1 MEHICTKKNN
11 PTSFKNVLTGIL
23 LKKIFKSSKVNFC
36 FIGCMAFTLSAFAA
50 PFHEPTSS
58 VTIKS
63 IVKKSYNGSDISCSG
78 STDAQLTIMAN
89 GGSGVYQYSINN
101 GSTYQSSNV
110 FSNLAGG
117 QNYVVKVKD
126 SNGSTSD
133 ATWIYVNQA
142 PSPITISGIQKKYYY
157 NGNNDVSCSSAS
169 DGQISISAWGGT
181 GTLHYSAD
189 NGATFQTSNVIS
201 GLSAGTYQVVVKDAN
216 DCIGTSSVTLRAPS
230 PVGATIVAQTSDDCS
245 SSNKGTVTVLGSG
258 GVGLYYYSI
267 DGSSYQ
273 WSGTFTKLA
282 AGLHWGMVKDNNGC
296 TGPFSV
302 TIASSLTA
310 VMSGANIISPGQS
323 SDFFITIVGIGNNF
337 TAVYQDNNGNQ
348 FTANNLNAGINT
360 VSTGS
365 LSSSKT
371 YTLVS
376 VTNPSGCTGTV
387 SGSAIITVFSSCQ
400 WLGLSSNWNDVTNW
414 LSGIL
419 PSSNYSVLI
428 SASGV
433 NPVIKD
439 ADVSLNNLTLSPG
452 VKLTVLDSKLTIGGT
467 LSADT
472 GAIIADQGTVEY
484 NGSVSQII
492 ASHTFKNNALH
503 DLIVSN
509 TSASGLILGGP
520 LDIYG
525 SLNFTGTGKKLL
537 TNDTLTLKSTATET
551 AMAGNI
557 TGNTIEGKVTVE
569 RFIPGV
575 KKAWRFLAVPTMP
588 GQSIHDAWQEGQ
600 PANNTTSISGKGIQI
615 TSNIAGWNTKGFD
628 ASSASPSIKT
638 YNSATNTWTGVNS
651 LLTPFSATAGGYL
664 VFVRGDRS
672 ANSVTSP
679 VTPTVLRTKGQ
690 LYTGD
695 QPTITVTPKQF
706 IAVSNP
712 YAAPLDLRKIDQSKN
727 LFYYVWDP
735 NLGTGSGY
743 GAYQTLKKNG
753 KGNYVA
759 VPGGGSYSAK
769 NNNLIQS
776 GSAFFV
782 YNKKGGYLTITEDS
796 KADNTTDIVAFTPA
810 TATDQQSELTVQL
823 YGIDASGNATLQ
835 DGVLQDFDDTYSDSV
850 DEMDAQKSVNLS
862 ENLSIRTQG
871 QLLAVESKHSMT
883 TNDTTFL
890 NLTTVKVQNYRF
902 EIDASNLSANGMQG
916 FLEDS
921 YLGTKTPLNMSGVT
935 DYNFAMVNIPG
946 AYAADRFRIVFQPTH
961 ALAVTITSLT
971 ASQKGKTI
979 AVEWKVDNQPNI
991 KEYEI
996 EKSADGNNFSNVATV
1011 QANSNATTSYSWTD
1025 VNPVAGYNYYRVKS
1039 VAINGKTSYT
1049 QIVKVQADGALNR
1062 DITVF
1067 PNPIVNGTINLQLTN
1082 QPEGVYHV
1090 RVINQLGQAVLY
1102 KQVIHNEG
1110 SSSEAIQL
1118 DSNLAH
1124 GVYQVEVSSPAN
1136 DVKVIKVLY

>member
-1 MEHICTKKNN
+1 M
-11 PTSFKNVLTGIL
+11 KNVLKSIL
-23 LKKIFKSSKVNFC
+23 ISFFFVSFTAVSLSVDAGNKITV
-36 FIGCMAFTLSAFAA
+36 
-50 PFHEPTSS
+50 S
-58 VTIKS
+58 VT
-63 IVKKSYNGSDISCSG
+63 KKCYNGSDISCSN
-78 STDAQLTIMAN
+78 SADAQLTITAT
-89 GGSGVYQYSINN
+89 GGTAPYQYSINN
-101 GSTYQSSNV
+101 GSSYQAGNV
-110 FSNLAGG
+110 FGNLAGG
-117 QNYVVKVKD
+117 QNYVVVVKD
-126 SNGSTSD
+126 SKGTTSD

-142 PSPITISGIQKKYYY
+142 PSPITITGIQKKYYY

-181 GTLHYSAD
+181 GTLQYSAD

-201 GLSAGTYQVVVKDAN
+201 GLAAGTYQVVVKDAN
-216 DCIGTSSVTLRAPS
+216 GCMGTSSITLRAPS
-230 PVGATIVAQTSDDCS
+230 PVSGTIVAQAPTLCSGTST
-245 SSNKGTVTVLGSG
+245 GTATISGSG

-267 DGSSYQ
+267 DGGAFQ
-273 WSGTFTKLA
+273 WSGTFTNLA
-282 AGLHWGMVKDNNGC
+282 AGSHPVLIRDNNGC
-296 TGPFSV
+296 MGSLTV
-302 TIASSLTA
+302 TITSALTA
-310 VMSGANIISPGQS
+310 VLTGDAIILPGHSANLSIV
-323 SDFFITIVGIGNNF
+323 ITGTTGTKYTV
-337 TAVYQDNNGNQ
+337 VYKDNDGHQ
-348 FTANNLNAGINT
+348 YTANNLVTGLNLI
-360 VSTGS
+360 STGD

-371 YTLVS
+371 YSNVS
-376 VTNPSGCTGTV
+376 IVSAGGCTGTV
-387 SGSAIITVFSSCQ
+387 SGSALITVFLNCQ
-400 WLGLSSNWNDVTNW
+400 WLGLNSNWNDVTNW
-414 LSGIL
+414 LSSIL
-419 PSSNYSVLI
+419 PNSDYDVVIPVTANNPII
-428 SASGV
+428 SQT
-433 NPVIKD
+433 
-439 ADVSLNNLTLSPG
+439 DVAVKNLTLRPG
-452 VKLTVLDSKLTIGGT
+452 VTLTISGSKLTLGGT

-484 NGSVSQII
+484 NGSVSQTI
-492 ASHTFKNNALH
+492 ASHTFKNDALH

-628 ASSASPSIKT
+628 AASGSPSIKT

-651 LLTPFSATAGGYL
+651 LLAPFSATAGGYL
-664 VFVRGDRS
+664 VFIRGDRS

-735 NLGTGSGY
+735 NLGSGSGY

-753 KGNYVA
+753 KGNYIA

-810 TATDQQSELTVQL
+810 TATDQQPELTVQL

-850 DEMDAQKSVNLS
+850 DEMDAQKPVNLS

-971 ASQKGKTI
+971 ASQKGKNI
-979 AVEWKVDNQPNI
+979 AVEWKVDNQTNI

-996 EKSADGNNFSNVATV
+996 EKSADGNNFSNVATI

-1039 VAINGKTSYT
+1039 VDINGKTSYT
-1049 QIVKVQADGALNR
+1049 QIVKVQPDGTLNR

-1102 KQVIHNEG
+1102 KQVTHNEG

-1118 DSNLAH
+1118 SSNLAH

-1136 DVKVIKVLY
+1136 DVKIIKVLY